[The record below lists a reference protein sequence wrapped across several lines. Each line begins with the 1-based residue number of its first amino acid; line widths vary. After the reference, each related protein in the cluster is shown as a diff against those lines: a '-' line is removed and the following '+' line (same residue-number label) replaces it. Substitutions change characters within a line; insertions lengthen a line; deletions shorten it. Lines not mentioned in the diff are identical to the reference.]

1 MSVNEFELAA
11 VSRDLA
17 RNPEV
22 KIIALALA
30 RLYIPT
36 GGVVDKENVPPLYIM
51 MGHTLIKNRAKREA
65 FLALLEQLV

>member
-1 MSVNEFELAA
+1 MNVSEFELAA
-11 VSRDLA
+11 VARDLG

-30 RLYIPT
+30 RLYVPT
-36 GGVVDKENVPPLYIM
+36 GVVVDKENIPSIYIM
-51 MGHTLIKNRAKREA
+51 MGHTLIKNKVKREA